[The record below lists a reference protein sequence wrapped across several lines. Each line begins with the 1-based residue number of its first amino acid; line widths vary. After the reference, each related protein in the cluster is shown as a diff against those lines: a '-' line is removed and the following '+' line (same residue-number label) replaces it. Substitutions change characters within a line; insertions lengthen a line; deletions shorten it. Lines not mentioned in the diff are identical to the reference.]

1 MLMDFV
7 SKNMAYLFKHF
18 SIAKKNVVAKQS
30 GNCIL

>member
-7 SKNMAYLFKHF
+7 SKNMTYLFKHF
-18 SIAKKNVVAKQS
+18 SKAKNFIAKQS